1 MDMAIVRW
9 RKRDEWDPFKDLID
23 LQKEINRLFETSF
36 SRLPQRFVSE
46 ESFAPAIDLYEDEN
60 EYVVEAELPGLKQD
74 EIKVSVEDDILS
86 ISGEKKREKEVK
98 EENLYRS
105 ERFYGKFERQ
115 IVLPQN
121 ADRENI
127 KASYKDGV
135 LKVIIP
141 KKEEA
146 KPKKVDIKV
155 E

>member
-1 MDMAIVRW
+1 MAIVKW
-9 RKRDEWDPFKDLID
+9 RRRDEWDPFKDLFD

-36 SRLPQRFVSE
+36 SRLPQRFISE

-74 EIKVSVEDDILS
+74 EIKVSVEDDILT

-121 ADRENI
+121 AEKDNI
-127 KASYKDGV
+127 KASYKNGV
-135 LKVIIP
+135 LKVVIP

-146 KPKKVDIKV
+146 KSKRVDIKV

>member
-1 MDMAIVRW
+1 MAIVKW
-9 RKRDEWDPFKDLID
+9 RRRDEWDPFKDLFD

-36 SRLPQRFVSE
+36 SRLPQRFISE

-74 EIKVSVEDDILS
+74 EIKVSVEDDILT

-98 EENLYRS
+98 EGNLYRS

-121 ADRENI
+121 TEKDNI
-127 KASYKDGV
+127 KASYKNGV
-135 LKVIIP
+135 LKVVIP

-146 KPKKVDIKV
+146 KPKRVDIKV

>member
-1 MDMAIVRW
+1 MAIVKW
-9 RKRDEWDPFKDLID
+9 RRRDEWDPFKDLFD

-36 SRLPQRFVSE
+36 SRLPQRFISE

-74 EIKVSVEDDILS
+74 EIKVSVEDDILT

-121 ADRENI
+121 TDKENI
-127 KASYKDGV
+127 KASYKNGV
-135 LKVIIP
+135 LKVVIP

>member
-1 MDMAIVRW
+1 MAIVRW
-9 RKRDEWDPFKDLID
+9 RRRDEWDPFKDLID

-46 ESFAPAIDLYEDEN
+46 ETFAPAIDLYEDEN
-60 EYVVEAELPGLKQD
+60 EYVVEAELPGLKQG

>member
-1 MDMAIVRW
+1 MAIVKW
-9 RKRDEWDPFKDLID
+9 RRKDEWDPFKDLFE

-36 SRLPQRFVSE
+36 SRLPQRFAPE
-46 ESFAPAIDLYEDEN
+46 ERFAPAIDLYEDEN

-74 EIKVSVEDDILS
+74 EIKVSVEDDILT

-121 ADRENI
+121 TDKENI
-127 KASYKDGV
+127 KASYKNGV
-135 LKVIIP
+135 LKVVIP

>member
-1 MDMAIVRW
+1 MDMAIVKW
-9 RKRDEWDPFKDLID
+9 RRRDEWDPFKDLFD

-36 SRLPQRFVSE
+36 SRLPQRFISE

-74 EIKVSVEDDILS
+74 EIKVSVEDDILT

-98 EENLYRS
+98 EGNLYRS

-121 ADRENI
+121 TEKDNI
-127 KASYKDGV
+127 KASYKNGV
-135 LKVIIP
+135 LKVVIP

-146 KPKKVDIKV
+146 KSKRVDIKV

>member
-1 MDMAIVRW
+1 MKW
-9 RKRDEWDPFKDLID
+9 RRRDEWDPFKDLFD

-36 SRLPQRFVSE
+36 SRLPQRFISE

-74 EIKVSVEDDILS
+74 EIKVSVEDDILT

-98 EENLYRS
+98 EGNLYRS

-121 ADRENI
+121 AEKDNI
-127 KASYKDGV
+127 KASYKNGV
-135 LKVIIP
+135 LKVVIP

-146 KPKKVDIKV
+146 KSKRVDIKV

>member
-1 MDMAIVRW
+1 MAIVKW
-9 RKRDEWDPFKDLID
+9 RRRDEWDPFKDLFD

-36 SRLPQRFVSE
+36 SRLPQRFISE

-74 EIKVSVEDDILS
+74 EIKVSVEDDILT

-98 EENLYRS
+98 KENLYRS

-121 ADRENI
+121 TEKDNI
-127 KASYKDGV
+127 KASYKNGV
-135 LKVIIP
+135 LKVVIP

-146 KPKKVDIKV
+146 KPKRVDIKV

>member
-1 MDMAIVRW
+1 MKW
-9 RKRDEWDPFKDLID
+9 RRRDEWDPFKDLFD

-36 SRLPQRFVSE
+36 SRLPQRFISE

-74 EIKVSVEDDILS
+74 EIKVSVEDDILT

-98 EENLYRS
+98 EGNLYRS

-121 ADRENI
+121 TEKDNI
-127 KASYKDGV
+127 KASYKNGV
-135 LKVIIP
+135 LKVVIP

-146 KPKKVDIKV
+146 KPKRVDIKV

>member
-1 MDMAIVRW
+1 MDMAIVKW
-9 RKRDEWDPFKDLID
+9 RRRDEWDPFKDLFD

-36 SRLPQRFVSE
+36 SRLPQRFISE

-74 EIKVSVEDDILS
+74 EIKVSVEDDILT

-98 EENLYRS
+98 EGNLYRS

-121 ADRENI
+121 TEKDNI
-127 KASYKDGV
+127 KASYKNGV
-135 LKVIIP
+135 LKVVIP

-146 KPKKVDIKV
+146 KPKRVDIKV

>member
-1 MDMAIVRW
+1 MAIVKW
-9 RKRDEWDPFKDLID
+9 RRRDEWDPFKDLFD

-36 SRLPQRFVSE
+36 SRLPQRFISE

-74 EIKVSVEDDILS
+74 EIKVSVEDDILT

-98 EENLYRS
+98 EGNLYRS

-121 ADRENI
+121 AEKDNI
-127 KASYKDGV
+127 KASYKNGV
-135 LKVIIP
+135 LKVVIP

-146 KPKKVDIKV
+146 KSKRVDIKV

>member
-1 MDMAIVRW
+1 MAIVKW
-9 RKRDEWDPFKDLID
+9 RRRDEWDPFKDLFD

-36 SRLPQRFVSE
+36 SRLPQRFAPE

-74 EIKVSVEDDILS
+74 EIKVSVEDDILT
-86 ISGEKKREKEVK
+86 ISGEKKREKEIK

-121 ADRENI
+121 TDKDNI
-127 KASYKDGV
+127 KASYKNGV
-135 LKVIIP
+135 LKVVIP